1 MNNNSLNS
9 IVVNKDLKDENQSL
23 NIITKYEHLDHD

>member
-23 NIITKYEHLDHD
+23 NIITKYEHFDHD